1 MKLKG
6 IKKALLLGAA
16 VGAGTYAYKKYE
28 ELKVFYNEV
37 VIGKNKTISYSS
49 DFEDDSVAAVASALK
64 LNFLEVYPESPSVY
78 LNVFSLGSS
87 VIILVP
93 DECRVILDGNNT
105 ASSITVQDE
114 GCEEAEK
121 EYTLYIDYKAT
132 ASSITIVYESALIR
146 EDEYDYE
153 YDEDCDCGHGCSC
166 EHDDDI
172 VE

>member
-6 IKKALLLGAA
+6 IKKALFLGAA

-37 VIGKNKTISYSS
+37 VIGKSKTISYAS
-49 DFEDDSVAAVASALK
+49 DFEDDSVAAVASSLK
-64 LNFLEVYPESPSVY
+64 LNLLEVYPESPSVY
-78 LNVFSLGSS
+78 LNVYSLGSS

-105 ASSITVQDE
+105 ASSITVQEE
-114 GCEEAEK
+114 GSEEVEK

-146 EDEYDYE
+146 QELNEDA
-153 YDEDCDCGHGCSC
+153 CGCGCGHDHD
-166 EHDDDI
+166 HDDTDEI
-172 VE
+172 VD